1 MQRSILAP
9 LILGAAVLALLAL
22 QVSTSMRI
30 TKLQEQIVKL
40 EERPGG
46 GGGSTVA
53 AATDGT
59 RSGAKAGEAARDGS
73 GRVDGGGHGSDAP
86 ANVAGGSSDPGP
98 SGAKKPVLR
107 AADGPITEKDIEAMI
122 EKKLAEHDKKN
133 PFAQIM
139 NFEDPVAVMERE
151 LKLSPIQKTRI
162 QQHIKEREDAIME
175 LWQTEEARKDW
186 RATEEKAGELRK
198 KCEESVKREMDLA
211 QQEKY
216 EELKKAGKISDF
228 GGGMSIMIG
237 NSKEVDA
244 PEAGK

>member
-9 LILGAAVLALLAL
+9 LILGAAILALLAL

-30 TKLQEQIVKL
+30 TKLQEQILKL
-40 EERPGG
+40 EERPSGG
-46 GGGSTVA
+46 GNTA
-53 AATDGT
+53 ASAADGV
-59 RSGAKAGEAARDGS
+59 RSGGNAGEPARDGGS
-73 GRVDGGGHGSDAP
+73 RVDGGGHGSDAP
-86 ANVAGGSSDPGP
+86 AFVAGGSSEPGP
-98 SGAKKPVLR
+98 SGTKRPVLR

-139 NFEDPVAVMERE
+139 NFEDPMVVMERE

-162 QQHIKEREDAIME
+162 QQHMKEREDAIME
-175 LWQTEEARKDW
+175 LWQSEEARKDW

-198 KCEESVKREMDLA
+198 KCEESVKRELDLA

-237 NSKEVDA
+237 NSKETDA
-244 PEAGK
+244 PADGK